1 MRGSHDTLTVIFDVA
16 GIIPAH
22 AGLTLDS
29 RTTRTVLWDHPR
41 ACGAHAPR
49 DSIDAPGAGSSPRM
63 RGSHRLIRRSAWAEG
78 IIPAHA
84 GLTFCPGNLCLERRD
99 HPRACGAHLPPFW
112 MAEMSAGSSPRMRGS
127 RSFLLD
133 GRHGFGIIPA
143 HAGLTVRTSPAAER
157 CWDHPRACGA
167 H

>member
-99 HPRACGAHLPPFW
+99 HPRACGAHLQSSFVLT
-112 MAEMSAGSSPRMRGS
+112 SFLGSSPRMRGS
-127 RSFLLD
+127 LEVF
-133 GRHGFGIIPA
+133 GFSRNDVGIIPA
-143 HAGLTVRTSPAAER
+143 HAGLTFVLSLARQ
-157 CWDHPRACGA
+157 G
-167 H
+167 